1 MSNRYTS
8 TETDTFM
15 GAAFAQAE
23 EAYTQGEVPVGCVFV
38 HHKTIIGRG
47 RNYTNQ
53 TLNATRHAE
62 LVAIDRIL
70 GLDSAP
76 TGVPR
81 LAPEG
86 KKVAPPLTAGLHHR
100 PATVEADKGTAES
113 IDTDTFASS
122 STCLPPT
129 YSADVFTETDLFV
142 TVEPCVMCASALRQ
156 IGIRTVYFGCRNE
169 RFGGCGSVLEVNS
182 SRDYGRFP
190 TYEAIDGIQRE
201 KAVLILRKFYL
212 RENDHA
218 PVPKKKANRV
228 LKPVSS

>member
-70 GLDSAP
+70 
-76 TGVPR
+76 
-81 LAPEG
+81 
-86 KKVAPPLTAGLHHR
+86 
-100 PATVEADKGTAES
+100 
-113 IDTDTFASS
+113 DTFASS